1 MSLALG
7 ADIQSESESG
17 IDQSS
22 ESEEQSPMMR
32 GCMDESPLTKMTSTQ
47 RIIAGV
53 LARTITMNEHDVKM

>member
-7 ADIQSESESG
+7 ADVQSESG

-53 LARTITMNEHDVKM
+53 LTRTITMNEHDVKM